1 MPDHTRVPDYSK
13 VAAHLATQQ
22 AERVTLSIDDVETL
36 LGEPLPLAAR
46 VLSGWWNGATKRK
59 VQHGQ
64 VWRSV
69 GWRFEHIDLYAETVT
84 FVRDETESDT

>member
-1 MPDHTRVPDYSK
+1 MPDHTRIPDYSR

-22 AERVTLSIDDVETL
+22 AERVTLSLDDVETL

-46 VLSGWWNGATKRK
+46 LLSGWWSGANTGRP
-59 VQHGQ
+59 QHRQ

-69 GWRFEHIDLYAETVT
+69 GWRFEHVDLYAETVT
-84 FVRDETESDT
+84 FVRDEAESGT